1 MHFLVVTN
9 GVAQR
14 LVANC
19 DNKDDAV
26 DVCRYHG
33 IIGTLIP
40 VTLSQ
45 KIPKHFKAC
54 VFGADVARLSLLS
67 RISLRFRGI
76 SIQQSQ

>member
-9 GVAQR
+9 GVAQS

-19 DNKDDAV
+19 DSKAGAV
-26 DVCRYHG
+26 DVCSYHG
-33 IIGTLIP
+33 IHGTLIP

-54 VFGADVARLSLLS
+54 VFGADVVKLSLLS
-67 RISLRFRGI
+67 RIWLWFSGI